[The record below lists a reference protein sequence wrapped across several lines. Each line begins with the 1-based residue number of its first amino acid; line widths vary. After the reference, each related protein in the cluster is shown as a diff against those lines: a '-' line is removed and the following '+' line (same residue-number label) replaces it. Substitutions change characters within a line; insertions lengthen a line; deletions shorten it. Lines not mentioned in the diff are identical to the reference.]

1 MNINKATAYLG
12 VVVLSLA
19 LIFFI
24 ASGSNRITA
33 GNSATS
39 NLSALHSVT
48 ANVIRLPLYPRSRS
62 QRTRLIEERK
72 AKAKAKAKLKRQK
85 ELELYEDNLP
95 ADTSTVLTLKEVRV
109 NGNTLVST
117 EVLLYDIPLVYN
129 TSPEAIDQAQSNQ
142 LYDLRK
148 IVEVIDEPNEPREVS
163 SRAIQGFTQ
172 YLLSVYQSYNYAG
185 IYVYV
190 PAESIQKGKLLDDIL
205 TIEILEAPVS
215 DVSIKSY
222 DLQGKTEKSVL
233 RRSLIEKWSP
243 IKVGQVGNQKKLDD
257 FINLLNL
264 NPDRYVSATVSKG
277 AEPKT
282 LAVGYD
288 IYETDPWHYFAHVD
302 NSGHKDRRW
311 TPRIGAIN
319 TNLTGMDDKFTATY
333 QSPFDSTANDNYSY
347 FGSYDFPVFTQRLR
361 LSLYAGR
368 SKFDVSSE
376 ASEIDFL
383 GKGSFYGSVLRW
395 NLLQKNGW
403 FFDVRTSL
411 SHERSKVSSSLFP
424 SALASKVS
432 TDIWGLGV
440 DLHRSDD
447 MSKSYFTASRNMSIS
462 GSGKSKFENA
472 RTGTDPDYIIYS
484 AAASHSQ
491 YLDPN
496 KVQRL
501 NAVFRGVTSNKRLI
515 PAKMTTFGG
524 MYSVRG
530 YQEDEIVADGGILL
544 SLQYEFD
551 LVRYFK
557 TKTAAVPEEN
567 VAGNAEKKKPW
578 LKRLAPLAFVDYG
591 RAKLKKHVAGEKN
604 TQKLYSVGL
613 GVVTEMW
620 DYLDIAVYYGHP
632 LRSTAET
639 RKGDDRFNVSIIARW

>member
-222 DLQGKTEKSVL
+222 DLQG
-233 RRSLIEKWSP
+233 
-243 IKVGQVGNQKKLDD
+243 
-257 FINLLNL
+257 
-264 NPDRYVSATVSKG
+264 
-277 AEPKT
+277 KT